1 MISRTEQSGPR
12 AVAVTPERRGVAMI
26 LVIIAI
32 GVAMVLALGFA
43 IAQGTSVQLARNLTG
58 RVQARVVAE
67 TGLEMAIA
75 YVLRSDPNWRT
86 EKTQGVWVQD
96 QPFGGGTFT
105 VTGQDGRD
113 VNGDGIVEGDGNLA
127 NSTLD
132 FLTLTCAG
140 NYQGAKYTVQA
151 VVYPAKKA
159 LMIVPDPNSLTTQDT
174 LRRNLL
180 QSWGWQVGLLKYT
193 ASASDFS
200 TAAASAN
207 IIYFPAHTPLQDPVK
222 TQLTTT
228 LLPIVMENVQLPRQL
243 KLNLFW
249 DLKTYSANSVN
260 ILLLTRTTTDDS
272 GQPVEET
279 YTHYITSPFAV
290 GNLLICG
297 ASDALSYC
305 DSWLARGVL
314 PLATKPGSAYCTLG
328 VVEAGGLGWDGKP
341 ARARRIVL
349 PWGGSSFS
357 IASLNSNGLNILR
370 RSLDYAGSTW
380 RWPLP
385 GISVW
390 DRIEILDHSTVDGF
404 DSTQGPH
411 GGANVNANA
420 TISTNSTWFYKIVV
434 QGTLNGDAYAGVGA
448 KVNWVIHV
456 TGTITGDKRTLSIPV
471 PVPTVIAP
479 TDMGPVGGDV
489 TYSSGTNVISS
500 DLHIKKLTITGNA
513 VVQVSGPVTIYCE
526 DTVTIAQQGQL
537 TILPGGSLT
546 MITQKGVQIMDN
558 AQVNTGGD
566 PTLVQW
572 QMLQDTMQVSGNAQ
586 IYCQL
591 QTYGGQLVVQN
602 YGHFHGTFVGKR
614 VKLQDQGGFH
624 VDTANAGSVAT
635 TGGQCDLGILYGQ
648 RVQWVE
654 MQ

>member
-1 MISRTEQSGPR
+1 VISRTEQSGPR

-43 IAQGTSVQLARNLTG
+43 ISQGTSVQLARNLTG

-159 LMIVPDPNSLTTQDT
+159 LMVVTDPNSPTTQDT
-174 LRRNLL
+174 LRLNLL
-180 QSWGWQVGLLKYT
+180 QSWGWQVSLLKYT
-193 ASASDFS
+193 ASALDFS

-207 IIYFPAHTPLQDPVK
+207 IIYFPAHVPLQDPVK

-228 LLPIVMENVQLPRQL
+228 LLPIVSENVQLPKQL
-243 KLNLFW
+243 KFTNS
-249 DLKTYSANSVN
+249 DPKTYSGSSVN
-260 ILLLTRTTTDDS
+260 ILQLTRMTVDDL

-290 GNLLICG
+290 GNLAVCG
-297 ASDALSYC
+297 ASDWLSYS
-305 DSWLARGVL
+305 DTKLGAGVL
-314 PLATKPGSAYCTLG
+314 PLATKPGGGYCALG
-328 VVEAGGLGWDGKP
+328 VQEAGGLGTDKKP

-357 IASLNSNGLNILR
+357 IASLDADGQNLLR

-390 DRIEILDHSTVDGF
+390 DKLEITDSSTVDGF

-420 TISTNSTWFYKIVV
+420 IVSTNSTSRNKIVI
-434 QGTLNGDAYAGVGA
+434 QGILNGDAYAGVGA
-448 KVNWVIHV
+448 NVNWVMHV
-456 TGTITGDKRTLSIPV
+456 TGTITGDKRTLNIPV
-471 PVPTVIAP
+471 AIPTVIAP

-489 TYSSGTNVISS
+489 TYSSGTNVIST

-513 VVQVSGPVTIYCE
+513 VVQISGPVTLYCE
-526 DTVTIAQQGQL
+526 DYVTIGQQGQL
-537 TILPGGSLT
+537 TILPGGNLT
-546 MITQKGVQIMDN
+546 IVTQKGVQIMNN
-558 AQVNTGGD
+558 AMVNTDGD
-566 PTLVQW
+566 PTLLQW
-572 QMLQDTMQVSGNAQ
+572 QMLQDTMYVSGNAQ

-602 YGHFHGTFVGKR
+602 YGHFHGTFVGKH

-624 VDTANAGSVAT
+624 VDTANSGSVAT
-635 TGGQCDLGILYGQ
+635 MTGQYDLGILYGQ